1 MSFFPFFFFSPLSPI
16 LFFFILLAL
25 ALFYAHIIGKNREIS
40 LVRFIISL
48 ARTIS
53 TEEHTRTHTHPIYTL
68 SYCLDHLFFFLFIYL
83 GTVLF
88 ENVYNEAFFFSS
100 SFFGKRGKGKFN
112 EKQKKK
118 RKKSNGRIGN
128 EIGTLVSM

>member
-68 SYCLDHLFFFLFIYL
+68 SYCLDHLFFFIYL
-83 GTVLF
+83 FRNSPLRKRLQRGV
-88 ENVYNEAFFFSS
+88 FFSS

>member
-1 MSFFPFFFFSPLSPI
+1 MSFFPFFFFSPLNPI
-16 LFFFILLAL
+16 LLFFYFTRTRTILRTHHRKKSWNISRSIYHLSCTHNFNGGTHTHAYTSDLYFILLP
-25 ALFYAHIIGKNREIS
+25 RS
-40 LVRFIISL
+40 S
-48 ARTIS
+48 
-53 TEEHTRTHTHPIYTL
+53 
-68 SYCLDHLFFFLFIYL
+68 FFFLFIYL